1 MSVLSQNKIVLLKTN
16 SQFSLNLTHTI
27 TIRLDISILQQN
39 ISILYKT
46 FELNTMQIHNFQN
59 VTLRNMFVY
68 CLSSPIC
75 RSFSNWLLTSKF
87 TVKVNSWL
95 LHTNASTHAWMDD
108 DQDKELKL
116 VPNVARV
123 ELRPI
128 TPYSWPPP
136 PTHTWTD
143 ADQKR
148 GYDMQPRAKRRK
160 GWLTRVDMKT
170 L

>member
-1 MSVLSQNKIVLLKTN
+1 MSVLSQNNIVLLKTN
-16 SQFSLNLTHTI
+16 SQFSLSLTHTI
-27 TIRLDISILQQN
+27 TIRLDINIFQQN

-46 FELNTMQIHNFQN
+46 FELNTIRIHYFQN
-59 VTLRNMFVY
+59 VMLRNMFVY
-68 CLSSPIC
+68 CLNSIFYFQTDYWRQNVQSGLIHDCYTPT
-75 RSFSNWLLTSKF
+75 LPLTPGW
-87 TVKVNSWL
+87 TMVKIKSI
-95 LHTNASTHAWMDD
+95 
-108 DQDKELKL
+108 ELKL

-148 GYDMQPRAKRRK
+148 GYNMQPWAKRSK
-160 GWLTRVDMKT
+160 DWPTRIDMKI